1 MWMRRRTREQD
12 LSAELESHLDHH
24 TADNIRAGMP
34 PDEARRQ
41 ARIALGGVES
51 TKERYRER
59 RRRRWLDEAAQDTRF
74 GVRTLIKNPGL
85 TLIAVL
91 SLALATG
98 ATTAIFSV
106 VNSVLLR
113 PLPFGDPERLV
124 QIAETSMVRDDLDAL
139 RRQSTAFAS
148 FSEYSPATLHLHTRS
163 SVERLTAVV
172 SDRVLFDVLEAP
184 PLAGRTFNTDD
195 ALTAVIS
202 EPLWRERFG
211 GDANVMAAT
220 SRSTIARS
228 PWSV

>member
-1 MWMRRRTREQD
+1 M
-12 LSAELESHLDHH
+12 S
-24 TADNIRAGMP
+24 

-41 ARIALGGVES
+41 ARVALGGVES

-59 RRRRWLDEAAQDTRF
+59 RRSRWLDEIWQDARF
-74 GVRTLIKNPGL
+74 GIRTLVRNPGF

-124 QIAETSMVRDDLDAL
+124 QIAETSMTRDDLEAL

-148 FSEYSPATLHLHTRS
+148 FSEYSPATYDLHTRS
-163 SVERLTAVV
+163 SVERVDGCRLRSRFV
-172 SDRVLFDVLEAP
+172 RR
-184 PLAGRTFNTDD
+184 AGGAHR
-195 ALTAVIS
+195 
-202 EPLWRERFG
+202 
-211 GDANVMAAT
+211 
-220 SRSTIARS
+220 SRGARS
-228 PWSV
+228 ARTMRSPRSSANRYGASGSAAMRM